1 MIVGPGWPFVGL
13 LAIGLVALL
22 LLPGCG
28 LVVVDR
34 APVGDARLEAPTLV
48 EADTQLE
55 ALDVGAA
62 RVAPDRVR
70 NRLRSD
76 LLRIRATGCAG
87 VPTGSGVAV
96 DTKILIADRRVV
108 PGAGGLKVSRGA
120 GAARALGAT
129 RVYRLGELGVAQ
141 VDGRLP
147 GAPPFGR
154 DTALGAE
161 VAVVGYP
168 LSAKP
173 RLLPGVVIDRV
184 AGTRFGVHGEVLRL
198 TSVLSHGDPGGPVVD
213 AAGRIVGVAFTTD
226 PSTGFTVAVPLS
238 TLRSLVARRALEAA
252 PPCDGA

>member
-13 LAIGLVALL
+13 LAIGLAAIL

-34 APVGDARLEAPTLV
+34 APVGDARLDAPPLV
-48 EADTQLE
+48 EADTQVE
-55 ALDVGAA
+55 ALHVPTA
-62 RVAPDRVR
+62 RVAPDRAR
-70 NRLRSD
+70 KQLRSD
-76 LLRIRATGCAG
+76 LLRIRATGCEG
-87 VPTGSGVAV
+87 IPTGSGFAV
-96 DTKILIADRRVV
+96 DPKILIADRHVL
-108 PGAGGLKVSRGA
+108 PGAGGLRVASAA
-120 GAARALGAT
+120 GPARALGAT
-129 RVYRLGELGVAQ
+129 RVFRLGELGVAQ

-147 GAPPFGR
+147 GGRSLGR

-184 AGTRFGVHGEVLRL
+184 AGARFGVHGEVLRL
-198 TSVLSHGDPGGPVVD
+198 SSVLARDDPGGPVVD
-213 AAGRIVGVAFTTD
+213 AGGRIVGVAFTTD
-226 PSTGFTVAVPLS
+226 PSTGFTVAVPLP